1 MNPCPVYER
10 NSKTLFL
17 FFITVPVGVS
27 EHKQIHKN
35 KNQARLCYITSKDIG
50 KTWSHI
56 TDLTADVIGEQ
67 VKDWATF
74 AVGPGHGVQMK
85 SGRLIIPAYV
95 YPCHS
100 LNCKPTSHAF
110 AFYSDDKGST
120 WHAGKRMYGESC
132 ECQMAEII
140 DDEGNSTL
148 YCNARSTSGHRVE
161 AVSESNGEAFEKP
174 SSAHKLTET
183 GHGCQGS
190 VFSFAPDQAPEKT
203 WLLYCHP
210 TNPSKRTCLGVYLN
224 KTPWDASGWEDS
236 KLIIHDGPSGYSDLA
251 QCGDGKHFACLME
264 CGEIT
269 RFSNDG
275 EGRGQGSTL
284 TAVRAFISAM
294 KRFNIK
300 AVQRTTT
307 KQIFPKGFTPDTAHT
322 IHKGFTL
329 DTAYTIH
336 KGFTPIAVVSQPAQ
350 AAVTLS
356 LHAPASP
363 GVLSC
368 LHANYWNEKQVRI
381 DEALSQAAI
390 GAQRHNEQFAEKRK
404 LIIAVWTN
412 KNAHFVVLMSL
423 L

>member
-1 MNPCPVYER
+1 MGSLVCSTTFTCVAEKSISDLNLIMDKTQPGSKSRPFPVTTLFKQEQQNSERKQVTYRIPALFYDSHNQTFLAFAEKRKTADDTDADVLVMRKGIWKDGRVEWNGDHELLSSACQPNHRSMNPCPVYER
-10 NSKTLFL
+10 DSKTLFL
-17 FFITVPVGVS
+17 FFITVPFGVS

-35 KNQARLCYITSKDIG
+35 KNQARLCYITSKDTG

-110 AFYSDDKGST
+110 AFYSDDKGTT
-120 WHAGKRMYGESC
+120 WQAGKRMDGESC

-140 DDEGNSTL
+140 DDKGNSTL
-148 YCNARSTSGHRVE
+148 YCNARSTSGYRFE
-161 AVSESNGEAFEKP
+161 ALSESNGEAFEKS

-224 KTPWDASGWEDS
+224 KTPWDASGWEDC

-264 CGEIT
+264 CGERSEVEGIA
-269 RFSNDG
+269 FVLFKLSN
-275 EGRGQGSTL
+275 
-284 TAVRAFISAM
+284 
-294 KRFNIK
+294 
-300 AVQRTTT
+300 
-307 KQIFPKGFTPDTAHT
+307 
-322 IHKGFTL
+322 
-329 DTAYTIH
+329 
-336 KGFTPIAVVSQPAQ
+336 
-350 AAVTLS
+350 
-356 LHAPASP
+356 
-363 GVLSC
+363 
-368 LHANYWNEKQVRI
+368 
-381 DEALSQAAI
+381 
-390 GAQRHNEQFAEKRK
+390 
-404 LIIAVWTN
+404 II
-412 KNAHFVVLMSL
+412 
-423 L
+423 